1 MNKLKLMYDVVKTL
15 RDQNTIDGVATVEV
29 QKDQGKIFY
38 VKNQFQK
45 NLVTM
50 QTTATITSEV
60 DYEGKKVKHQSTTE
74 FTNQCPGN
82 GMHHKFFKHMHH
94 AGDKCG
100 GIKAKLTKLTFVL
113 GLLNSMKVEEQVD
126 KANLITLDI
135 TSLPED
141 IKTLIQEKMSHAE
154 SVHNQDHRCCFMKEF
169 CCIENGK
176 FSFAMS
182 VNKDNEIEKIVIT
195 FDGVQHN
202 GENEQHVLEIVAGL
216 QLNK

>member
-15 RDQNTIDGVATVEV
+15 RDQDTIDGVATVEV
-29 QKDQGKIFY
+29 QKDQEKIFY

-50 QTTATITSEV
+50 QTSATITSEV

-82 GMHHKFFKHMHH
+82 GMRHKLFKHMHH
-94 AGDKCG
+94 VGDKCG

-113 GLLNSMKVEEQVD
+113 DLLNSMKVEEQED
-126 KANLITLDI
+126 KANLITLEI

-154 SVHNQDHRCCFMKEF
+154 SVHNQDRCCFMKEF

-182 VNKDNEIEKIVIT
+182 VNKDYEIEKIVIA

-216 QLNK
+216 EFNK

>member
-15 RDQNTIDGVATVEV
+15 RDQDTIDGVATVEV

-50 QTTATITSEV
+50 QTTTTITSEV

-82 GMHHKFFKHMHH
+82 GMRYKFFKHMHH
-94 AGDKCG
+94 SGDKCG

-113 GLLNSMKVEEQVD
+113 GLLNSVKVEEQED
-126 KANLITLDI
+126 KANLITLEI
-135 TSLPED
+135 TSLPEE
-141 IKTLIQEKMSHAE
+141 IKMHIQEKMSHIE
-154 SVHNQDHRCCFMKEF
+154 SGHNQDRCCFCKES
-169 CCIENGK
+169 CCIEKGK

-182 VNKDNEIEKIVIT
+182 VNKDYGIEKIVIT
-195 FDGVQHN
+195 FDGIQHN
-202 GENEQHVLEIVAGL
+202 EENEQHTLEIVGEL